1 MFFFVSLSRP
11 TEHSLNPLPPLALFC
26 SERHALSL
34 SLTHTHNHLL
44 FPFRRQGLSSY
55 PPATTRARKAPAPA
69 RKTKK
74 KTDSTAT
81 AKKMATTAVSFRAAA
96 AAAARP
102 ARRAAVVPAAT
113 MPPVIVAA
121 TTGRRAGAAQQSR
134 ASKRRLSP
142 PHGAL
147 PTAPPRPSPRRRAAR
162 PARALDAAL
171 PFDSE
176 ARAAAK
182 AAKADALSV
191 GIVGFGTF
199 GRFLAARLVRAGH
212 SVSATSRT
220 DYRSEAEAIGVEFF
234 QDADDFCERHPDV
247 VVLATSIL
255 SAGEGGGGKERER
268 EKKRKKKSEEGAFFL
283 FSGRGLFLEA
293 EVSLPRLSA
302 NEGLKPLRKNRRRPP
317 LPARPAPQALHALR
331 RRPQRQRVPEARHA
345 RGAPPRL

>member
-1 MFFFVSLSRP
+1 
-11 TEHSLNPLPPLALFC
+11 
-26 SERHALSL
+26 
-34 SLTHTHNHLL
+34 
-44 FPFRRQGLSSY
+44 
-55 PPATTRARKAPAPA
+55 
-69 RKTKK
+69 
-74 KTDSTAT
+74 
-81 AKKMATTAVSFRAAA
+81 
-96 AAAARP
+96 
-102 ARRAAVVPAAT
+102 
-113 MPPVIVAA
+113 MPPVIAAA

-147 PTAPPRPSPRRRAAR
+147 PTTAPPRPPPRRRAAR

-268 EKKRKKKSEEGAFFL
+268 VREREREKKKSEEGAFFL